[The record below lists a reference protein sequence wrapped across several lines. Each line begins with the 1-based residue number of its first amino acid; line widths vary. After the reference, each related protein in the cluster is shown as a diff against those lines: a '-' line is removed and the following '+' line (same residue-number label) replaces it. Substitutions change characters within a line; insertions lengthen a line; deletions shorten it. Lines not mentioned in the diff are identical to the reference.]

1 MFRKTLITALIVMVS
16 TGTVLAKAPLD
27 SSTRRH
33 DTGTQRILG
42 EQAGPK
48 HTLRF
53 KASRP
58 VNLRTAEIER
68 VRHVVI
74 G

>member
-16 TGTVLAKAPLD
+16 VGTVLAKAPLD
-27 SSTRRH
+27 GPVRRS
-33 DTGTQRILG
+33 DTGSLRILG
-42 EQAGPK
+42 QQTAPK
-48 HTLRF
+48 QTLRF

-58 VNLRTAEIER
+58 VTLRTAEIER
-68 VRHVVI
+68 LRHVVI